1 MTPRRQQVRRTT
13 AAAGALALLA
23 LLAPLLSAPSARA
36 SEYIYFTDSGD
47 HIGRVNVNGSELD
60 QTLVAVAGQPGV
72 ADKDLEKGEPGIPY
86 YIAANSEDLYWAD
99 EQSTG
104 EEQGTIA
111 RANLGG
117 GEVNLR
123 FIPGLSP
130 LVSHVNSPIGVAV
143 AGEYVYWTNSFEG
156 TTIAKDS
163 IGRAK
168 LNGTD
173 FEQNF
178 IKGIAPVPGDSAGLA
193 VYGGYIY
200 WANGFDAE
208 EGSIG
213 RAKLNGEE
221 VLPEFVTGAAFPG
234 GVAVNSEHIYWY
246 NAAEKDLSIGRA
258 EIDGGHPEQ
267 KFITPTGPDAQ
278 ASGPGLAINSEYIY
292 WTNHVEGGIGRAKL
306 DGEDVEST
314 FIGGVEHGFLPTIEG
329 PLGIALSAP
338 VPPAPSA
345 VISSPVSGVS
355 YEQGAVVPTAF
366 SCVEGVGGPGLES
379 CVDSNG
385 VSGGVGTLATSVVG
399 VHSYSVTA
407 RSEDGQSTSAE
418 ISYTVTAAKAA
429 KVAQVAQVAPAVSG
443 ESKKVVE
450 EVLLGCSKRALVLN
464 DVLVRGGRV
473 ELTGSAASSLDG
485 KQVSI
490 IFGASEK
497 LASVTVASNGTFSAN
512 LPLPSA
518 KVRDSNGA
526 RYTAVSGAQRSLS
539 LKLTRRLSLESL
551 TVSGGRVLLS
561 GQVVLPLAHPVA
573 TVTVDQQLECGAT
586 SVVLRFKPPA
596 NGRFHVSVPVPAGAK
611 AAIYRL
617 TTSVRE
623 SARSGHSFATYS
635 LPLPIALG

>member
-1 MTPRRQQVRRTT
+1 MTARLQLVRSAL
-13 AAAGALALLA
+13 AAAGAFA
-23 LLAPLLSAPSARA
+23 LLAPLLSAGTAHA
-36 SEYIYFTDSGD
+36 TEYIYFTNGD
-47 HIGRVNVNGSELD
+47 HVGRVNVNGGELD
-60 QTLVAVAGQPGV
+60 LTLVAVAGQPGV
-72 ADKDLEKGEPGIPY
+72 ADKDLEVGEPGAPY
-86 YIAANSEDLYWAD
+86 YLAVDSEDLYWAD
-99 EQSTG
+99 EQIG
-104 EEQGTIA
+104 DEEQGTIA
-111 RANLGG
+111 SANLGG

-130 LVSHVNSPIGVAV
+130 PFPESVNSPIGVAV

-156 TTIAKDS
+156 STIGTDS

-173 FEQNF
+173 VEQNF
-178 IKGIAPVPGDSAGLA
+178 IKGIAPARGGAAGLT
-193 VYGGYIY
+193 VYGGHIY
-200 WANGFDAE
+200 WANDFGAE

-213 RAKLNGEE
+213 RAKLDGEE
-221 VLPEFVTGAAFPG
+221 VLPEFVKGAAFPG
-234 GVAVNSEHIYWY
+234 GVAVNAEHIYWY
-246 NAAEKDLSIGRA
+246 NAATKDLSIGRA
-258 EIDGGHPEQ
+258 SISGAEVDQ
-267 KFITPTGPDAQ
+267 KFITPLGSDDA

-329 PLGIALSAP
+329 PLGIALSAA
-338 VPPAPSA
+338 PPPPPPSA
-345 VISSPVSGVS
+345 VISSPVGGGS
-355 YEQGAVVPTAF
+355 YEQGVVVPTAF
-366 SCVEGVGGPGLES
+366 SCVEGAGGPGLES

-399 VHSYSVTA
+399 VHSYSVMA
-407 RSEDGQSTSAE
+407 KSVDGQSASAE
-418 ISYTVTAAKAA
+418 IGYTVTAAKVAVPVET
-429 KVAQVAQVAPAVSG
+429 KVVPVETA
-443 ESKKVVE
+443 KVVE

-490 IFGASEK
+490 VFGASK
-497 LASVTVASNGTFSAN
+497 TVASVTVGSNGAFSASV
-512 LPLPSA
+512 PLPSA
-518 KVRDSNGA
+518 KLRDSNSA

-551 TVSGGRVLLS
+551 TASGGSVVLS

-573 TVTVDQQLECGAT
+573 LVTVQQQLECGT
-586 SVVLRFKPPA
+586 TREVLKFKPAA

-623 SARSGHSFATYS
+623 STRSRHSFATYS
-635 LPLPIALG
+635 LPLPIALD

>member
-1 MTPRRQQVRRTT
+1 MTLRLQRIRRTL
-13 AAAGALALLA
+13 AAAVAFA
-23 LLAPLLSAPSARA
+23 LLAPLLSAGSAHA
-36 SEYIYFTDSGD
+36 TEYIYFTSGD
-47 HIGRVNVNGSELD
+47 RVGRVNVNGSELD
-60 QTLVAVAGQPGV
+60 LTLVAVAGQPGV
-72 ADKDLEKGEPGIPY
+72 AAKDLEDGEPGMPY
-86 YIAANSEDLYWAD
+86 NIAVNSEDLHWAD
-99 EQSTG
+99 EQIG
-104 EEQGTIA
+104 DEEQGTIA
-111 RANLGG
+111 SANLGG

-130 LVSHVNSPIGVAV
+130 PVDWVNSPVGVAV

-156 TTIAKDS
+156 STIGTDS

-168 LNGTD
+168 LNGTAV
-173 FEQNF
+173 EQNF
-178 IKGIAPVPGDSAGLA
+178 IKGIAPAPGDAAGLT

-200 WANGFDAE
+200 WANGFGAE

-221 VLPEFVTGAAFPG
+221 VLPEFVKGAAFPG
-234 GVAVNSEHIYWY
+234 GVAVNAEHIYWY
-246 NAAEKDLSIGRA
+246 NSASKDLSIGRA
-258 EIDGGHPEQ
+258 SISGAEVDQ
-267 KFITPTGPDAQ
+267 KFITPLGSDDE

-306 DGEDVEST
+306 DGEDVEPT

-338 VPPAPSA
+338 APPPPPSA

-355 YEQGAVVPTAF
+355 YEQGVVVHTAF

-399 VHSYSVTA
+399 VHSYLVTA
-407 RSEDGQSTSAE
+407 KSDDGQSATAE
-418 ISYTVTAAKAA
+418 IAYTVTAAKVPAPVETTKVVPVETA
-429 KVAQVAQVAPAVSG
+429 KA
-443 ESKKVVE
+443 VE

-473 ELTGSAASSLDG
+473 ELTGSAAGSLDG

-490 IFGASEK
+490 VFGASK
-497 LASVTVASNGTFSAN
+497 KVASVTVASNGTFSAS
-512 LPLPSA
+512 LPLPAA

-526 RYTAVSGAQRSLS
+526 RYTAVSGTQRSLS

-561 GQVVLPLAHPVA
+561 GQVVLPLADPVA
-573 TVTVDQQLECGAT
+573 TVTVHQQLECGAT
-586 SVVLRFKPPA
+586 SEVLKFKPAA
-596 NGRFHVSVPVPAGAK
+596 NGRFHVSVPVPVGAK

-623 SARSGHSFATYS
+623 NTRSRHSFATYS
-635 LPLPIALG
+635 LPLPIALD